1 MFSCQNYD
9 AHSDV
14 IVGVWQLDSHFED
27 GIDKKIGDCE
37 KKTVWEFK
45 DGEIIRTHCHTAK
58 ISGECVTGN
67 LSKWVYSIKNGNQ
80 IYFLGADK
88 PFVRIV

>member
-1 MFSCQNYD
+1 MRFCRILSSNVGGVGGLMFSCQNYD

-45 DGEIIRTHCHTAK
+45 DGEK
-58 ISGECVTGN
+58 I
-67 LSKWVYSIKNGNQ
+67 
-80 IYFLGADK
+80 F
-88 PFVRIV
+88 